1 MDGENKIMA
10 GASGTYDHRRRAF
23 RHGRVRSAGD
33 GGVNVNQPLSE
44 ANRRLPERRHRTTDG
59 Q

>member
-1 MDGENKIMA
+1 MA